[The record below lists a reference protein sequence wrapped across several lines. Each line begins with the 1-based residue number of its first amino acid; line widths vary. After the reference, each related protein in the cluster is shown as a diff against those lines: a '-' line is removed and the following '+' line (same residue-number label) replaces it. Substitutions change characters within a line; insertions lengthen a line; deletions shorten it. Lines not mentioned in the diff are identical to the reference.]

1 MVKKI
6 LLGLAILLLAI
17 QFIRPA
23 KNQAEGVSANDIS
36 LVYTTMPKDI
46 QVLLQEKCYDCH
58 SNNTV
63 YPWYSN
69 VQPVAWWLADHVKEG
84 KEHLNFAEF
93 KTYDTKKA
101 THKLE
106 EIVEEVT
113 KGEMPLD
120 SYTLIHRDAVVS
132 SEEQVALRNWIASLG
147 VKVD

>member
-36 LVYTTMPKDI
+36 LVYTTMPRDI
-46 QVLLQEKCYDCH
+46 QVMLQKKCYDCH